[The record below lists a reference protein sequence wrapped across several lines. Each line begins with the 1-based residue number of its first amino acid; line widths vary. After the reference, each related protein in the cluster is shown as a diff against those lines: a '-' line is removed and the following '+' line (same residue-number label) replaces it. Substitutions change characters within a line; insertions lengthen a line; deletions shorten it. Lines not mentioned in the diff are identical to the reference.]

1 MGTTPAPNDSTSGVP
16 RRGDPGPGGP
26 FESTDTSAPGG
37 SVQGAGI
44 PAPGSS
50 GHAPEAPGP
59 GFPTSDTTAPGTP
72 VPAIP
77 TPGRPVRGSAG
88 GRPVMAALDLLGRRW
103 TLRVIW
109 ELHVDGAPIGFRDLQ
124 RRCDDMSSSV
134 LSTRLTELREAGIAA
149 STSTAAQPAWH
160 LTALGD
166 DLVTAMGPLLDWS
179 RAWAEQR

>member
-1 MGTTPAPNDSTSGVP
+1 MGTTPTPNDATSGIP
-16 RRGDPGPGGP
+16 RRGGPDPGSP
-26 FESTDTSAPGG
+26 FEGTAASAPGNPP
-37 SVQGAGI
+37 QDADT
-44 PAPGSS
+44 PAAVSPASS
-50 GHAPEAPGP
+50 APL
-59 GFPTSDTTAPGTP
+59 
-72 VPAIP
+72 
-77 TPGRPVRGSAG
+77 PGRPVRGSAD

-109 ELHVDGAPIGFRDLQ
+109 ELHRNGAPIGFRDLQ

-179 RAWAEQR
+179 RAWAERR